1 MDKEAE
7 DGIKPPEDA
16 KRREKEEELI
26 KVTGKVLD
34 IMAML
39 HKADGATNETTRQ
52 QDNKEKRMCG
62 DCGTPPFVNKPV
74 SDLVAAQVV
83 DWVCT
88 ANLSVDQKVRIAE
101 ALFYKCSELEAYLR
115 KASFDKEQMKKLA
128 GIFIDRLYHQTWNL
142 DNLG

>member
-7 DGIKPPEDA
+7 DGIKPPENA

-26 KVTGKVLD
+26 KVAGKFLD
-34 IMAML
+34 MMELL
-39 HKADGATNETTRQ
+39 HKAAGTMNETTRQ
-52 QDNKEKRMCG
+52 PDTKEKRMCG
-62 DCGTPPFVNKPV
+62 DCGTPSFINQPV

-83 DWVCT
+83 DWVGT